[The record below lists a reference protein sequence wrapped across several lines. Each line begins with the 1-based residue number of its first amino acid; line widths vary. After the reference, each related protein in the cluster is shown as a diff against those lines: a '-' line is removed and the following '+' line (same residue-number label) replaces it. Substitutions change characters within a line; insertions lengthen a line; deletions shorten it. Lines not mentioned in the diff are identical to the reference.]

1 MLTYKKTD
9 ASGNA
14 VTIAPDGSETIDG
27 QASVQLTVPYQSVQ
41 VATNGANWFLLPVLP
56 FAGGVQG
63 PQSSTDNALALW
75 DGTDGAALKDSP
87 WVLDPATGA
96 MTVDGS
102 SPGLASTG
110 GGDIAVTPDGAGRTQ
125 VASLTTS
132 GTAKLGGPIEADDY
146 DDVGDVS
153 GTVTVTPASYSRIRL
168 TADTT
173 VTLTPPSAGAL
184 STQILEVVQDGTG
197 GRTPTFTGFG
207 FIGTE
212 PDWPGQAAGAV
223 TLLGWMV
230 TPTAIER
237 IWVIEETV

>member
-1 MLTYKKTD
+1 M
-9 ASGNA
+9 
-14 VTIAPDGSETIDG
+14 
-27 QASVQLTVPYQSVQ
+27 
-41 VATNGANWFLLPVLP
+41 
-56 FAGGVQG
+56 
-63 PQSSTDNALALW
+63 
-75 DGTDGAALKDSP
+75 
-87 WVLDPATGA
+87 
-96 MTVDGS
+96 
-102 SPGLASTG
+102 
-110 GGDIAVTPDGAGRTQ
+110 
-125 VASLTTS
+125 
-132 GTAKLGGPIEADDY
+132 
-146 DDVGDVS
+146 
-153 GTVTVTPASYSRIRL
+153 TVTPASYSRIRL

-184 STQILEVVQDGTG
+184 STQSLEGVQDGTG